1 MTTTEEKTAKLTQF
15 IVDNE
20 LNFDD
25 TGSGL
30 NGACVI
36 LCGYA
41 LHIDPEE
48 KIDASDVINAV
59 DKSFIKI
66 PKSRSYYMHE
76 INSVFEFAKNNHYG
90 DWWKSLYASKQ
101 YKF

>member
-48 KIDASDVINAV
+48 KIDASDVVNAV

-66 PKSRSYYMHE
+66 PKGRDQYMNEIDRVFYYAE
-76 INSVFEFAKNNHYG
+76 NNNYG
-90 DWWKSLYASKQ
+90 EWWKSPDASKQ